1 MPLCAFC
8 GSSNHYLCPFK
19 NNEDLFV
26 VPDEYDENIK
36 DFTFENQNQKNKNKN
51 INKKINR
58 NNSESLLNFFSNE
71 IKMTEKIKLYLGELP
86 KDIAKEEIKNTV
98 FCCKCGGDHFSELC
112 GKIKNKKKIQDDD
125 FDLNDWILKLRD
137 NFDHIKNPLKFEPYA
152 KKEYRINHHNFNND
166 YYDQEDSSG
175 ESFNKVFKK

>member
-58 NNSESLLNFFSNE
+58 NNSESLLNFFFILNFTTE
-71 IKMTEKIKLYLGELP
+71 FTKMISATFTTENSIF
-86 KDIAKEEIKNTV
+86 DFF
-98 FCCKCGGDHFSELC
+98 FCYIF
-112 GKIKNKKKIQDDD
+112 
-125 FDLNDWILKLRD
+125 R
-137 NFDHIKNPLKFEPYA
+137 
-152 KKEYRINHHNFNND
+152 
-166 YYDQEDSSG
+166 
-175 ESFNKVFKK
+175 